1 MARPLGNFL
10 RRGGV
15 KMKPLLYPTPLGR
28 DQRYNPVTIP
38 EFKMVENPIVPA
50 ISTTTQSKVLRG
62 RGRGRGVNTFT
73 PTCPE
78 RIDF

>member
-1 MARPLGNFL
+1 MARPLGIFL

-50 ISTTTQSKVLRG
+50 ISTTAQPKCKG
-62 RGRGRGVNTFT
+62 GGGGRGVIMFT